1 MAGGSVVSWSRR
13 KTYFIDNLSYL
24 DGGAATIRDGSIA
37 SWSGVVSFFCNTC
50 GWYGGAVYATDHT
63 NIACEGATYFFHN
76 TAGYSGGAIFVF
88 HGSSI
93 VSWRGEITLD
103 TNFAGL
109 YGGGMSLVYG
119 SILSWSG
126 KTRCFYDDMVGVDAG
141 AMVVYDHSCVFSSG
155 GTTFA
160 RNGALDNAGGN
171 WYSVI
176 APYRGAGKRF
186 WP

>member
-1 MAGGSVVSWSRR
+1 M
-13 KTYFIDNLSYL
+13 
-24 DGGAATIRDGSIA
+24 
-37 SWSGVVSFFCNTC
+37 
-50 GWYGGAVYATDHT
+50 YATDHT
-63 NIACEGATYFFHN
+63 NIAREGATYFLHN

-88 HGSSI
+88 HGSI

-119 SILSWSG
+119 SILWRSG
-126 KTRCFYDDMVGVDAG
+126 KTRCFYDDMVGDDAG
-141 AMVVYDHSCVFSSG
+141 AMVVYDHSSCVFSSG

-160 RNGALDNAGGN
+160 RNGALDINAGEN
-171 WYSVI
+171 WCSVI

-186 WP
+186 LP